1 MGARNG
7 GFMKIEPIGKNIVG
21 RKIEKFYH
29 HMDGLRISEYLDL
42 LEKPWKLIRINFII
56 GISRG
61 LGFAIGTTIVFALI
75 LEALRRIV
83 VINIPVINSYLV
95 EMLKMIEVHK

>member
-1 MGARNG
+1 MEI
-7 GFMKIEPIGKNIVG
+7 KPIGKNVIG
-21 RKIEKFYH
+21 KKIARFYN
-29 HMDGLRISEYLDL
+29 HMDGLRIGEYLDL
-42 LEKPWKLIRINFII
+42 LEKPWKLIRINFMI

-61 LGFAIGTTIVFALI
+61 VGFAIGTTIIFALM

-95 EMLKMIEVHK
+95 EMLKLIEVHK